1 MQHLAIVTLP
11 NTILRQKA
19 KVINVKDIGKLGLKE
34 LARKMIIT
42 MRQAKGI
49 GLAAPQIGKS
59 IRFIV
64 VEVLPEPLVLINP
77 VITHSSFA
85 KELGQE
91 GCLSIPGQWGFVKRA
106 MKIDA
111 EGYTLKGEKTKFKA
125 EGLLARVIQHE
136 IDHLDG
142 VLFIDRVDKSQLL
155 GGYKL

>member
-1 MQHLAIVTLP
+1 MQNLTIVTLP
-11 NTILRQKA
+11 NAVLRQKA
-19 KVINVKDIGKLGLKE
+19 KAINIKDIGKLGLKE
-34 LARKMIIT
+34 LARKMIIA

-106 MKIDA
+106 IKVDV
-111 EGYTLKGEKTKFKA
+111 EGYTLDGKKTKLNT

-136 IDHLDG
+136 VDHLDG
-142 VLFIDRVDKSQLL
+142 VLFIDKVDKSQLL

>member
-1 MQHLAIVTLP
+1 MSILKIVILP
-11 NTILRQKA
+11 NNILRQKA
-19 KVINVKDIGKLGLKE
+19 KAVNIKDIDKLGLKE
-34 LARKMIIT
+34 LARKMIAA

-77 VITHSSFA
+77 VITRSSFA

-91 GCLSIPGQWGFVKRA
+91 GCLSIPGQWGFVRRA
-106 MKIDA
+106 IKVDA
-111 EGYTLKGEKTKFKA
+111 EGYALDGKKTKLNT

-142 VLFIDRVDKSQLL
+142 ILFIDKVDKSQLL